1 MIASRT
7 EIKAILQITSTTND
21 DLIDRFIPIVESDIR
36 EHCNNNFVDDEVYL
50 QSSEISFTHNSTS
63 ADTINLAN
71 ATNGF
76 SYAQFKDGQTVF
88 VLGSYN
94 NDGFFEVETVS
105 SAALTLYT
113 STSRPYFD
121 PLVTED
127 KDVYVS
133 IFKVLYPNALKLVMA
148 DMVNY
153 KLSKQDHGV
162 LSETVSRYSVTYN
175 RQDTVDGYPKSLM
188 AGLNKW
194 RHVRFV

>member
-7 EIKAILQITSTTND
+7 EIKAILQVTTTTND
-21 DLIDRFIPIVESDIR
+21 DLIDRMIPIVESDIR
-36 EHCNNNFVDDEVYL
+36 EYCNNNFVDDEVYL
-50 QSSEISFTHNSTS
+50 QSSGISFTHNSTS
-63 ADTINLAN
+63 ADTINLSD

-76 SYAQFKDGQTVF
+76 SYAQFKDGQTVY

-133 IFKVLYPNALKLVMA
+133 IFKVLYPNALKFAVA
-148 DMVNY
+148 DMVKY
-153 KLSKQDHGV
+153 KLSNQDQSV

-175 RQDTVDGYPKSLM
+175 RDSMSGYPKSLM
-188 AGLNKW
+188 TGLNKW

>member
-7 EIKAILQITSTTND
+7 EIKAILQVTTTTND

-36 EHCNNNFVDDEVYL
+36 EYCNNNFVDDEVYL
-50 QSSEISFTHNSTS
+50 QSSGISFTANTTS
-63 ADTINLAN
+63 GDTINLDV

-76 SYAQFKDGQTVF
+76 VYAQFKDGQTVY

-105 SAALTLYT
+105 SATLTLYT

-121 PLVTED
+121 ELVTED

-133 IFKVLYPNALKLVMA
+133 IFKVLYPNALKFVVA

-153 KLSKQDHGV
+153 KLTKQDHSV
-162 LSETVSRYSVTYN
+162 VSETVSRYSVTYN
-175 RQDTVDGYPKSLM
+175 RDTLNGYPKSLM